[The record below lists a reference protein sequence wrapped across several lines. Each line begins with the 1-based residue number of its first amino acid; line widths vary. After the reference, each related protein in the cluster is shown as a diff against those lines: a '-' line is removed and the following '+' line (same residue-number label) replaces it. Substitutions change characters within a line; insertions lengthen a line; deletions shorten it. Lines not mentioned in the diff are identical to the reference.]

1 MLSLELLSIK
11 TFPRI
16 GSNCT

>member
-11 TFPRI
+11 TSPRI